1 MCISSII
8 DFCQSLLR
16 LACQQVLGQPI
27 TDQGMPKR
35 KLGELSEPLV
45 ESAAATEPAASEQ
58 SEGAAS
64 SSGAEAASWSLTELN
79 DEVLLQILSSLPGW
93 MAWRLEATGLAAWR
107 TGCTDAWWKT
117 RCHLEFAAERLP
129 APLAGSTWRQSY
141 RQLLG
146 VQAAR
151 TGVWCYSSQRHGLRD
166 RVAAPQLF
174 VNPSGEKLF
183 CYGGWIDGGPQT
195 DLHWVPIS
203 SVVNAAHDHSADH
216 WRFQRAQATGTPAM
230 PGGVQSLTPLWAE
243 SGTLDAPSRSFVAET
258 ASQLRRGG
266 PATAAC
272 EEDAA
277 LVMAFGGGGGG
288 YRHEHNSW
296 AIGVLRE
303 VPGGDTTSILWGR
316 PSAKEKGVSSEG
328 ISQSLT
334 SHTPT
339 PRCAHTATYLP
350 ERFTQLA
357 EGAVLLFGGHT
368 AHCTESL
375 ATAELLTLQDWQ
387 WQPLTLQ
394 KSDALGEDWEMN
406 PRHGHSSTFFEV
418 DGKGYVVVVG
428 GGTGNILET
437 WGVRDFSDVSV
448 LCVETWTWIG
458 HYQLRGE
465 DVPGRHHTACRGLGN
480 QLLIFGGGR
489 RPSNQVCVLDAAA
502 CVRRALAGDALG
514 AVELRPV
521 HHARPSDEEGNQA
534 QVPQG
539 RKMHGAACLAP
550 HAPLLVV
557 YGGWKTGPH
566 FSDVWTFALGAD
578 ERDLEAFQPVEQQS
592 LEEEDG
598 DDMHESPV
606 VGVRMMGPDGQ
617 VRMMRIPSEL
627 LSQFVRQGMVRR
639 VGAESDD

>member
-1 MCISSII
+1 MADSRSLPTSGQMLAHSQEGLLQQDFDTETSGTTATVALVLHFPVSEEDPEMQGESWLYVANVGDSRAVLVSRSGEDRSEIAVNRLTRDHRPDDLAEAERIQAEGGEVRRLRPGSGTSRIFAPGCQWPAMALSRSLGASIAGTCGVSSEPEVTSVRLANSSDELLVLGTDGRRLFEFCSTKEVATRLCTEGVSDEVLEDRRCQINEKHTNPMKPDVCSVARRRWARSSYNDTVDDITAVAVRGLGERFNRRRRFMCISSII

-183 CYGGWIDGGPQT
+183 CYGGWTDGGVFWW
-195 DLHWVPIS
+195 D
-203 SVVNAAHDHSADH
+203 
-216 WRFQRAQATGTPAM
+216 RAQATGTPAM

-316 PSAKEKGVSSEG
+316 PSAKEKG
-328 ISQSLT
+328 LT

-368 AHCTESL
+368 AHCHNGSILANLFMPSL
-375 ATAELLTLQDWQ
+375 RQ
-387 WQPLTLQ
+387 
-394 KSDALGEDWEMN
+394 
-406 PRHGHSSTFFEV
+406 
-418 DGKGYVVVVG
+418 
-428 GGTGNILET
+428 
-437 WGVRDFSDVSV
+437 
-448 LCVETWTWIG
+448 
-458 HYQLRGE
+458 
-465 DVPGRHHTACRGLGN
+465 
-480 QLLIFGGGR
+480 FG
-489 RPSNQVCVLDAAA
+489 
-502 CVRRALAGDALG
+502 
-514 AVELRPV
+514 
-521 HHARPSDEEGNQA
+521 
-534 QVPQG
+534 
-539 RKMHGAACLAP
+539 
-550 HAPLLVV
+550 
-557 YGGWKTGPH
+557 
-566 FSDVWTFALGAD
+566 
-578 ERDLEAFQPVEQQS
+578 
-592 LEEEDG
+592 
-598 DDMHESPV
+598 
-606 VGVRMMGPDGQ
+606 
-617 VRMMRIPSEL
+617 
-627 LSQFVRQGMVRR
+627 
-639 VGAESDD
+639 

>member
-1 MCISSII
+1 MQDLRQTSIGSP
-8 DFCQSLLR
+8 SLRWSTPHTTTVPTIGAFSEHRR
-16 LACQQVLGQPI
+16 LA
-27 TDQGMPKR
+27 
-35 KLGELSEPLV
+35 
-45 ESAAATEPAASEQ
+45 
-58 SEGAAS
+58 
-64 SSGAEAASWSLTELN
+64 
-79 DEVLLQILSSLPGW
+79 LQ
-93 MAWRLEATGLAAWR
+93 
-107 TGCTDAWWKT
+107 
-117 RCHLEFAAERLP
+117 RCL
-129 APLAGSTWRQSY
+129 
-141 RQLLG
+141 
-146 VQAAR
+146 
-151 TGVWCYSSQRHGLRD
+151 
-166 RVAAPQLF
+166 
-174 VNPSGEKLF
+174 
-183 CYGGWIDGGPQT
+183 
-195 DLHWVPIS
+195 
-203 SVVNAAHDHSADH
+203 
-216 WRFQRAQATGTPAM
+216 
-230 PGGVQSLTPLWAE
+230 GGVQSLTPLWAE

-521 HHARPSDEEGNQA
+521 HHARPS
-534 QVPQG
+534 
-539 RKMHGAACLAP
+539 
-550 HAPLLVV
+550 
-557 YGGWKTGPH
+557 
-566 FSDVWTFALGAD
+566 
-578 ERDLEAFQPVEQQS
+578 
-592 LEEEDG
+592 
-598 DDMHESPV
+598 
-606 VGVRMMGPDGQ
+606 
-617 VRMMRIPSEL
+617 
-627 LSQFVRQGMVRR
+627 
-639 VGAESDD
+639 